1 MQCPYC
7 GSKNLIWDSARGIV
21 VCEVCGSVIDTIYDY
36 SQIEVSEEIIDL
48 NKNLSER
55 IETKNFIKLTEITA
69 SKFRIIDNKKNMK
82 FITEDGELALSLL
95 NMDKNVYKIY
105 EYMENNG
112 IFSGRKIKIRVA
124 LSFYIAGYR
133 YKKMRNILEKLHINE
148 KYFRKITYK
157 LPKEL
162 KYVNKEL
169 LSQC

>member
-7 GSKNLIWDSARGIV
+7 GSNDLIWDNIHGNIV
-21 VCEVCGSVIDTIYDY
+21 CASCGSVIDTLYDY
-36 SQIEVSEEIIDL
+36 SQIDTSEDIIDL

-55 IETKNFIKLTEITA
+55 KETRNFIKLTETV
-69 SKFRIIDNKKNMK
+69 SNKFRIINNKKNMK

-95 NMDKNVYKIY
+95 NMDKKVYKVY
-105 EYMENNG
+105 EYLEKNG
-112 IFSGRKIKIRVA
+112 IFCGRKIKTRVA

-133 YKKMRNILEKLHINE
+133 CKKMRNILEKLHINE

-162 KYVNKEL
+162 KYMNKEL
-169 LSQC
+169 LD